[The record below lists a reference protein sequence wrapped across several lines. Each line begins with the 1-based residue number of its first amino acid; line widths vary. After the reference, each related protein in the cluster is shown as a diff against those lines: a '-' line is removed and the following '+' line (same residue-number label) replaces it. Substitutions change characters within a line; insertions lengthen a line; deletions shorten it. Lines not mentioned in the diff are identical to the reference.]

1 MSSEV
6 DTGGFLASTGGITLT
21 NATLSGT
28 TTLTGFTR
36 GSVLFAG
43 ASSAVSQDNAN
54 FFFDDAVSAAGNYQ
68 LGIGTATPS
77 GVLGTTAVGVALVA
91 SGTTT
96 NIKYYAAN
104 TGTSLNASTSFQAFS
119 DFTGIQT
126 IAHGSAQSTTRFGVT
141 IAGYSE
147 ILSGNAGAN
156 TSNGLIIGTQ
166 QSAPLILGTNSLNQ
180 LQISGNGFVTVTN
193 SFSVG
198 GVLGLTPATWVDNQ
212 TTAAGQISVDANYIY
227 VATATNTVKR
237 VALTSF

>member
-6 DTGGFLASTGGITLT
+6 DTGGFLTSTGGITLT

-43 ASSAVSQDNAN
+43 ASSAVSQDNAK
-54 FFFDDAVSAAGNYQ
+54 FFFDDGVTAAGIYQ
-68 LGIGTATPS
+68 LGVGTATPS
-77 GVLGTTAVGVALVA
+77 GFL
-91 SGTTT
+91 SGTTGIIAYDPAGFT
-96 NIKYYAAN
+96 RIASNATGNSGGYGVVQIAADTPN
-104 TGTSLNASTSFQAFS
+104 LLITSHGSTSGQTQYGTSLNGWADISLKASGGTPP
-119 DFTGIQT
+119 
-126 IAHGSAQSTTRFGVT
+126 
-141 IAGYSE
+141 
-147 ILSGNAGAN
+147 
-156 TSNGLIIGTQ
+156 NGLALGTLVN
-166 QSAPLILGTNSLNQ
+166 APLILGTNNLNQ

-198 GVLGLTPATWVDNQ
+198 GVLCLTPATWVDNQ